1 MLPFYY
7 GWLPDSK
14 TAFVC
19 LLAQIY
25 PEVVTFESYNG
36 ELNGKWTFRKKISN
50 KALFNGFF
58 ANLTPLYNSNV
69 AKVSIVKCS
78 QNWIFVDRNH
88 FFGLPYNFKIT
99 LKTAIFQK
107 NWVCQK
113 WHFRP
118 RKSNSET
125 TLQ

>member
-36 ELNGKWTFRKKISN
+36 ELNGKWTFRKQISN
-50 KALFNGFF
+50 KTLFNGFF
-58 ANLTPLYNSNV
+58 ANLTPLHNSNV

-78 QNWIFVDRNH
+78 QN
-88 FFGLPYNFKIT
+88 
-99 LKTAIFQK
+99 
-107 NWVCQK
+107 
-113 WHFRP
+113 
-118 RKSNSET
+118 
-125 TLQ
+125 